1 MTKYSITITYDGS
14 KYEGLQ
20 KLKNAKT
27 VQGELESVLSSM
39 NESFVKVSAAGRTDK
54 GVHALEQ
61 TCTFELTKKTTPYKL
76 GYYINRST
84 SKYLWVTSCKV
95 VDDDEFHARFSVKSK
110 TYKYII
116 NTGPYDPIREDYLYN
131 YNKPLEIEK
140 MKEAANIIK
149 GPHDFKAFVTGK
161 HDSTESIVDEITIEK
176 EGEEIIVR
184 VKSKAFYTYMVR
196 NIVSILVLIGAG
208 KLDIKDL
215 KVMLKEKKKVIEYSP
230 APPGGLYL
238 EKIEY

>member
-1 MTKYSITITYDGS
+1 MTKYLITIAYDGS

-27 VQGELESVLSSM
+27 VQGELESVLSLM
-39 NESFVKVSAAGRTDK
+39 NESFVKVAAAGRTDK
-54 GVHALEQ
+54 GVHALAQ
-61 TCTFELTKKTTPYKL
+61 TCTFELSKKTTPYRL

-84 SKYLWVTSCKV
+84 SKYLRVTSCKV
-95 VDDDEFHARFSVKSK
+95 VDDDDFHARFSVKSK

-116 NTGPYDPIREDYLYN
+116 NTGAYDPIREDYLFN
-131 YNKPLEIEK
+131 YNKPLDVRK
-140 MKEAANIIK
+140 MKEAANIMK
-149 GPHDFKAFVTGK
+149 GFHDFKAFVTGK
-161 HDSTESIVDEITIEK
+161 REATESIIDDITVDKDDDTIV
-176 EGEEIIVR
+176 VR

-196 NIVSILVLIGAG
+196 NMVSILVLIGAG
-208 KLDIKDL
+208 KLDIEDV